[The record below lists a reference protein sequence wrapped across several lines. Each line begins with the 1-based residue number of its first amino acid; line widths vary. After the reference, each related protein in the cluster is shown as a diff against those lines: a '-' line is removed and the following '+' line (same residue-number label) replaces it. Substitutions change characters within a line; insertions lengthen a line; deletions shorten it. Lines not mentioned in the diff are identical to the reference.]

1 MVTIGDK
8 HLEVPI
14 KDFDNDSYDEVVE
27 VVEPVRASEVTV
39 AIDLVSADA
48 KGLLTYFIARFKEAH
63 GYDYISEWVKEL
75 SIMKSYKDRYGP
87 DAGPMIEI
95 LFDKYAGVINGGV
108 MTVTAFSK
116 GSKWIQD
123 RLYIELQSCR
133 AKAQEPKINVE
144 GLMNSNDFLN
154 RFSVGS

>member
-1 MVTIGDK
+1 MAQIGEK
-8 HLEVPI
+8 HLEEI
-14 KDFDNDSYDEVVE
+14 KDFDNDNYDEVVE
-27 VVEPVRASEVTV
+27 VKQEVKSSDPSIQ
-39 AIDLVSADA
+39 IDLISAD
-48 KGLLTYFIARFKEAH
+48 GRQLLSYFITRFREAH

-75 SIMKSYKDRYGP
+75 AVMKSFKDRYGP

-95 LFDKYAGVINGGV
+95 LFDKYNGIINDGV

-133 AKAQEPKINVE
+133 NKANEPQVNSE
-144 GLMNSNDFLN
+144 GLMGSSDFFK
-154 RFSVGS
+154 RFSVDK